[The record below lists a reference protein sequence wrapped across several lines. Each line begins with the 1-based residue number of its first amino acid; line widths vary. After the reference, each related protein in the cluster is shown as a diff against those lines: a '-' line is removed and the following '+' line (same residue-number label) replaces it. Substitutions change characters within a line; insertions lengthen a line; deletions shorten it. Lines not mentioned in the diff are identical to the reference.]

1 MKNLWILAC
10 ALIAASCSGVCDET
24 VNVIPKPSSVEV
36 NEGTFTFSGKS
47 AVVCED
53 ETLLR
58 TAEIFAEDV
67 QAVLGRQLEVKNE
80 GAASGNVVLS
90 LDDSLEAEEYELNVS
105 RLRVA
110 LRLVSSMASRPL
122 SSLSM
127 MERYRL
133 WRLKI
138 SHVSDIEVCCS
149 MFPDTSLQ

>member
-36 NEGTFTFSGKS
+36 NEGSFTFSGKS

-90 LDDSLEAEEYELNVS
+90 LDDSLEAEATRLNRNLIRHGQS
-105 RLRVA
+105 FRL
-110 LRLVSSMASRPL
+110 S
-122 SSLSM
+122 
-127 MERYRL
+127 
-133 WRLKI
+133 W
-138 SHVSDIEVCCS
+138 
-149 MFPDTSLQ
+149 